1 MTKKVLNIDPKKI
14 RLVFIEEVSVNI
26 NDTDMA
32 ENKVTSF
39 ETNMA
44 HLTAYNLEDKKF
56 LFGLELLL
64 TKNNESNN
72 SECKFRYN
80 FHFIID
86 NLEEMYNINN
96 EGLPVFQKLFV
107 GTLSGISYSTLRGI
121 VFEKTRKSNWDS
133 IILPVINP
141 TNLLD
146 SWIKQE

>member
-14 RLVFIEEVSVNI
+14 RLVYIEEVSVNI

-146 SWIKQE
+146 SWIEQE

>member
-146 SWIKQE
+146 SWIEQE

>member
-1 MTKKVLNIDPKKI
+1 MTKKVLNIDPEKI
-14 RLVFIEEVSVNI
+14 HLVFIEEVSVNI

-32 ENKVTSF
+32 ENRVTSF

-64 TKNNESNN
+64 TNNNESNN

-146 SWIKQE
+146 SWIEQE

>member
-1 MTKKVLNIDPKKI
+1 MTKKVLNIDPEKI
-14 RLVFIEEVSVNI
+14 HLVFIEEVSVDI
-26 NDTDMA
+26 NDTDIT
-32 ENKVTSF
+32 ENKVSSL
-39 ETNMA
+39 ETNIA

-64 TKNNESNN
+64 TNNNESNN

-146 SWIKQE
+146 SWIEQE

>member
-86 NLEEMYNINN
+86 NLEEN
-96 EGLPVFQKLFV
+96 
-107 GTLSGISYSTLRGI
+107 
-121 VFEKTRKSNWDS
+121 
-133 IILPVINP
+133 
-141 TNLLD
+141 
-146 SWIKQE
+146 